1 MRHRI
6 PLAVGSA
13 VVLLLVSVSC
23 GDSSSGPSGTPSVY
37 QTIDEFMGTGGP
49 EAEHEAFVALRNEIE
64 MKVVDCMAGH
74 GLEYVA
80 RHADPGRPVLGQGM
94 TDAEFKSTY
103 GYGIITAVLDE
114 ARWNAEHPDE
124 GADPDTLWGDFTDDV
139 ETYMI
144 LVDQC
149 NEQIEAERGRPE
161 PGLREALSASIEE
174 AWRPLEGDLEDLE
187 RRIESDDRI
196 VTAWD
201 EWSACLTEKGYS
213 FDLEEDIDSYLM
225 GRLSGEGVTEGT
237 LILTDELERD
247 LQPLVEEELAIAAAD
262 LACRID
268 VDRIHEE
275 VRREHEGLFIDEH
288 REDLESI
295 RELEQQLSAILLEGW
310 QW

>member
-6 PLAVGSA
+6 PLAVGST
-13 VVLLLVSVSC
+13 VVLLLTSVSC

-37 QTIDEFMGTGGP
+37 QTIDEFIGP
-49 EAEHEAFVALRNEIE
+49 GSPEVEHEAYVALRNEIE
-64 MKVVDCMAGH
+64 MNVVDCMAGH

-80 RHADPGRPVLGQGM
+80 QAADPGRPVLGSGM

-103 GYGIITAVLDE
+103 GYGIVTAVLDE

-149 NEQIEAERGRPE
+149 NEQIEVELGRPE
-161 PGLREALSASIEE
+161 PGLPELRASIEE
-174 AWRPLEGDLEDLE
+174 AWRPLEGELEDLE
-187 RRIESDDRI
+187 RRIESDDRL
-196 VTAWD
+196 VRAWD
-201 EWSACLTEKGYS
+201 EWSACLEEKGYS
-213 FDLEEDIDSYLM
+213 FDSEDDIDSYLM
-225 GRLSGEGVTEGT
+225 GRLSGESVTEGT
-237 LILTDELERD
+237 LVLTDEMERNLE
-247 LQPLVEEELAIAAAD
+247 PLVEEELAIASAD
-262 LACRID
+262 LACRTD
-268 VDRIHEE
+268 VDRTREE
-275 VRREHEGLFIDEH
+275 VRCEHEGLFIDEH

-295 RELEQQLSAILLEGW
+295 RELEQQLAAIFLEGW